1 MKARGK
7 GIPLALQFLV
17 KGWACQVGQ
26 PAHQHEFERRNNPEA
41 NNPIDNQIRRN
52 RNNKEGKELNNGK
65 EEIEREGERRIAVL
79 PWQ

>member
-1 MKARGK
+1 MLGWLARDPMK
-7 GIPLALQFLV
+7 
-17 KGWACQVGQ
+17 GQ
-26 PAHQHEFERRNNPEA
+26 SSA

-79 PWQ
+79 P

>member
-1 MKARGK
+1 MLGWLARDPMK
-7 GIPLALQFLV
+7 
-17 KGWACQVGQ
+17 GQ
-26 PAHQHEFERRNNPEA
+26 SSA